1 MKGFPQGCRG
11 VKVNMAKAKKPVRH
25 SRAFEQEFS
34 RFQENFAAVVKEQ
47 RLKAKLS
54 RRELAK
60 RAKFS
65 VSTLIHIEQGH
76 GNPTLTRME
85 NLAVALRTSLSRLF
99 KLTQDRER

>member
-1 MKGFPQGCRG
+1 MRRRDKT
-11 VKVNMAKAKKPVRH
+11 VRRIR
-25 SRAFEQEFS
+25 SKAFEREFARWQKS
-34 RFQENFAAVVKEQ
+34 FGVVVKQQ

-54 RRELAK
+54 RRELAT

-85 NLAVALRTSLSRLF
+85 NLAVALRTTLSRLF
-99 KLTQDRER
+99 KLAEENL

>member
-1 MKGFPQGCRG
+1 MRRIRSK
-11 VKVNMAKAKKPVRH
+11 
-25 SRAFEQEFS
+25 AFEREFARWQKS
-34 RFQENFAAVVKEQ
+34 FGVVVKQQ

-54 RRELAK
+54 RRELAT

-85 NLAVALRTSLSRLF
+85 NLAVALRTTLSRLF
-99 KLTQDRER
+99 KLAEENL

>member
-1 MKGFPQGCRG
+1 
-11 VKVNMAKAKKPVRH
+11 MAKNKKSVRH
-25 SRAFEQEFS
+25 SAEFEREFV
-34 RFQENFAAVVKEQ
+34 RFQNNFGAVVKEQ
-47 RLKAKLS
+47 RLEGKLS

-65 VSTLIHIEQGH
+65 ISTLIHIEQGH

-99 KLTQDRER
+99 KLTQDREGR

>member
-1 MKGFPQGCRG
+1 
-11 VKVNMAKAKKPVRH
+11 MAKGRKSLRSTK
-25 SRAFEQEFS
+25 AFEREFAWW
-34 RFQENFAAVVKEQ
+34 QKNFGAVVKEQ
-47 RLKAKLS
+47 RLKAKVS

-76 GNPTLTRME
+76 GNPTLTRMK

-99 KLTQDRER
+99 KLAQDREGW

>member
-1 MKGFPQGCRG
+1 
-11 VKVNMAKAKKPVRH
+11 VRRIR
-25 SRAFEQEFS
+25 SKAFEREFARWQKS
-34 RFQENFAAVVKEQ
+34 FGIVVKQQ

-54 RRELAK
+54 RRELAT

-85 NLAVALRTSLSRLF
+85 NLAVALHTSLSRLF
-99 KLTQDRER
+99 KLAEENL

>member
-1 MKGFPQGCRG
+1 
-11 VKVNMAKAKKPVRH
+11 VRRIR
-25 SRAFEQEFS
+25 SKAFEREFARWQKS
-34 RFQENFAAVVKEQ
+34 FGVVVKQQ

-54 RRELAK
+54 RRELAT

-85 NLAVALRTSLSRLF
+85 NLAVALRTTLSRLF
-99 KLTQDRER
+99 KLAEENL

>member
-1 MKGFPQGCRG
+1 
-11 VKVNMAKAKKPVRH
+11 MAKSKKPIRH
-25 SRAFEQEFS
+25 SKAFERQFA
-34 RFQENFAAVVKEQ
+34 RFQKNFGAVVKEQ

-65 VSTLIHIEQGH
+65 VSTLIHIEQGR
-76 GNPTLTRME
+76 GNSTLTRME

-99 KLTQDRER
+99 KLTQDREGR

>member
-1 MKGFPQGCRG
+1 
-11 VKVNMAKAKKPVRH
+11 MAKAKKSVRR
-25 SRAFEQEFS
+25 SGAFEQEFA
-34 RFQENFAAVVKEQ
+34 RFQKNFAAVVKEQ
-47 RLKAKLS
+47 RMKAKLS

-85 NLAVALRTSLSRLF
+85 NLAIALGTRLSRLF
-99 KLTQDRER
+99 ELTQDRKRR

>member
-1 MKGFPQGCRG
+1 MRRRDKT
-11 VKVNMAKAKKPVRH
+11 VRH
-25 SRAFEQEFS
+25 IRSKAFEREFARWQKS
-34 RFQENFAAVVKEQ
+34 FGIVVEQQ

-54 RRELAK
+54 RRELAT

-85 NLAVALRTSLSRLF
+85 NLAVALRTTLSRLF
-99 KLTQDRER
+99 KLAEENL

>member
-1 MKGFPQGCRG
+1 M
-11 VKVNMAKAKKPVRH
+11 RH
-25 SRAFEQEFS
+25 SGAFEQEFA
-34 RFQENFAAVVKEQ
+34 RFQKNFGAVVKEQ

-85 NLAVALRTSLSRLF
+85 NLAVALRTRLSRLF
-99 KLTQDRER
+99 KLAQDREG